1 MFAER
6 FLKIAPY
13 RVEPITQENISRVQ
27 TLLESNPEYF
37 HATQSHPVSR
47 ADCMADISALPPGK
61 TMSDKSYLL
70 LSDSIGDLAVID
82 FIEQYPNDR
91 SGYLGFFILSGER
104 HNQGIGQTLLGIVE
118 KTAQQCGLSRIEL
131 ACFASNKPGLRFWA
145 KEGYQLIRTS
155 KRVID
160 NISYTILS
168 LENQL

>member
-1 MFAER
+1 MFTER

-37 HATQSHPVSR
+37 RATQSHPVSR
-47 ADCMADISALPPGK
+47 ADCIADISALPPGK

-82 FIEQYPNDR
+82 FIEKYPDSA
-91 SGYLGFFILSGER
+91 SGYLGFFILANER
-104 HNQGIGQTLLGIVE
+104 HHQGIGKRLFKMLE
-118 KTAQQCGLSRIEL
+118 EAARQCGLSRIEL
-131 ACFASNKPGLRFWA
+131 ACFASNKPGLRFWK

-168 LENQL
+168 LEKQL